1 MITHFSAIIG
11 LLGVVI
17 GLLVS
22 LVTAIWKARGWV
34 DRLDTTDARLATAI
48 ESLTATMQ
56 TQHAENQRRLA
67 ALERATGPPGRRRP
81 SR

>member
-1 MITHFSAIIG
+1 MVSHFSALVG

-34 DRLDTTDARLATAI
+34 DRLDSTDARLATAI
-48 ESLTATMQ
+48 ETLTATMK
-56 TQHAENQRRLA
+56 TQHAENQRRLD
-67 ALERATGPPGRRRP
+67 ALERASSQLRRLGR
-81 SR
+81 